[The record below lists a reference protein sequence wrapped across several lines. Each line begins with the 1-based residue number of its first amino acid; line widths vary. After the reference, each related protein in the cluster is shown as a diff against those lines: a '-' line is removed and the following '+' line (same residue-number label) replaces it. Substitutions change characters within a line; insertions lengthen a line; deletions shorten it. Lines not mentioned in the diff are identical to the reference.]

1 MHCFQTPASLCWS
14 PMFLSSYG
22 YGKLLYHDTFK
33 CFYPMASFKSQDF
46 QMLLSFG
53 KLSYHNTFKCF
64 YPTAN
69 NTTTRMQIVLIKHSS
84 PQSFDFV
91 TWPPDILCW
100 VDWNENPEVK
110 V

>member
-1 MHCFQTPASLCWS
+1 
-14 PMFLSSYG
+14 MFLS
-22 YGKLLYHDTFK
+22 YGK
-33 CFYPMASFKSQDF
+33 Q
-46 QMLLSFG
+46 
-53 KLSYHNTFKCF
+53 YHNTFKCF

-69 NTTTRMQIVLIKHSS
+69 NTITRMQIVLIKHSS

-110 V
+110 VWKLPDILCWVDWKENPEF